1 MHLTYNKL
9 LLFNMSKLFVISA
22 PSGAGKTTLIKSL
35 LEDSSKRNL
44 KLGIS
49 CTTRSKRKNEINGE
63 SYLFKTKEEFQAM
76 VEKEELLESA
86 EVFGNFYGTPRKWVE
101 KHLNKDIN
109 IILELDWQGEKQ
121 IKENYPDAVSIFIL
135 PPSLEDLRERLNKRN
150 QDSESDIKKR
160 LAQAKI
166 EIINGCSFDKIII
179 NDNFESAIKD
189 LICIIDLD
197 KEIPKERQELA
208 NNSLNQLLDQ

>member
-1 MHLTYNKL
+1 
-9 LLFNMSKLFVISA
+9 MSKLFVISA
-22 PSGAGKTTLIKSL
+22 PSGAGKTTLIESL
-35 LEDSSKRNL
+35 LEHSSKRNL
-44 KLGIS
+44 RLGIS
-49 CTTRSKRKNEINGE
+49 CTTRTKRKNETNGE
-63 SYLFKTKEEFQAM
+63 SYFFKTKEEFQEM
-76 VEKEELLESA
+76 SEKEELLESA

-101 KHLNKDIN
+101 EQLNKDID

-150 QDSESDIKKR
+150 QDSEDDIKKR

-179 NDNFESAIKD
+179 NDDFEAAVKD
-189 LICIIDLD
+189 LIFIIDLD
-197 KEIPKERQELA
+197 KEILKERQELVK
-208 NNSLNQLLDQ
+208 NSLNQLLDQ

>member
-22 PSGAGKTTLIKSL
+22 PSWAGKTTLIESL
-35 LEDSSKRNL
+35 LEHSSKRNL
-44 KLGIS
+44 RLGIS
-49 CTTRSKRKNEINGE
+49 CTTRSKRKNETNGE
-63 SYLFKTKEEFQAM
+63 SYFFKTKEEFQEM
-76 VEKEELLESA
+76 SEKEELLESA

-101 KHLNKDIN
+101 EHLNKDID

-121 IKENYPDAVSIFIL
+121 TKENYPDAVSIFIL

-150 QDSESDIKKR
+150 QDSEDDIKKR

-179 NDNFESAIKD
+179 NDDFEAAVKD
-189 LICIIDLD
+189 LIFIIDLD
-197 KEIPKERQELA
+197 KEILKERQELVK
-208 NNSLNQLLDQ
+208 NSLNQLLDQ

>member
-9 LLFNMSKLFVISA
+9 LLSNMSKLFVISA

-35 LEDSSKRNL
+35 LEHSSKRNL
-44 KLGIS
+44 RLGIS
-49 CTTRSKRKNEINGE
+49 CTTRSKRKNETNGE
-63 SYLFKTKEEFQAM
+63 SYFFKTKEEFQEM
-76 VEKEELLESA
+76 SEKEELLESA

-101 KHLNKDIN
+101 EQLNKDID

-150 QDSESDIKKR
+150 QDSEDDIKKR

-179 NDNFESAIKD
+179 NDDFEAAVKD
-189 LICIIDLD
+189 LIFIIDLD
-197 KEIPKERQELA
+197 KEIPKERQELVK
-208 NNSLNQLLDQ
+208 NSLNQLLDQ

>member
-1 MHLTYNKL
+1 MTYNKL

-22 PSGAGKTTLIKSL
+22 PSGAGKTTLIESL
-35 LEDSSKRNL
+35 LEHSSKRNL
-44 KLGIS
+44 RLGIS
-49 CTTRSKRKNEINGE
+49 CTTRTKRKNETNGE
-63 SYLFKTKEEFQAM
+63 SYFFKTKEEFQEM
-76 VEKEELLESA
+76 SEKEELLESA

-101 KHLNKDIN
+101 EQLNKGID

-121 IKENYPDAVSIFIL
+121 IKENYPDAISIFIL

-150 QDSESDIKKR
+150 QDSEDDIKKR

-179 NDNFESAIKD
+179 NDDFEAAVKD
-189 LICIIDLD
+189 LIFIIDLD
-197 KEIPKERQELA
+197 KEIPKERQELV

>member
-1 MHLTYNKL
+1 
-9 LLFNMSKLFVISA
+9 MSKLFVISA

-35 LEDSSKRNL
+35 LEHSSKRNL
-44 KLGIS
+44 RLGIS
-49 CTTRSKRKNEINGE
+49 CTTRSKRKNETNGE
-63 SYLFKTKEEFQAM
+63 SYFFKTKEEFQEM
-76 VEKEELLESA
+76 SEKDELLESA

-101 KHLNKDIN
+101 EQLNKDID

-121 IKENYPDAVSIFIL
+121 IKENYPGAVSIFIL

-150 QDSESDIKKR
+150 QDSEDDIKKR

-179 NDNFESAIKD
+179 NDNFEAAVKD
-189 LICIIDLD
+189 LIFIIDLD
-197 KEIPKERQELA
+197 KEIPKERQKLV

>member
-22 PSGAGKTTLIKSL
+22 PSGAGKTTLIESL
-35 LEDSSKRNL
+35 LEHSSKRNL
-44 KLGIS
+44 RLGIS
-49 CTTRSKRKNEINGE
+49 CTTRSKRKNETNGE
-63 SYLFKTKEEFQAM
+63 SYFFKTKEEFQEM
-76 VEKEELLESA
+76 SEKEELLESA

-101 KHLNKDIN
+101 EQLNKDID

-150 QDSESDIKKR
+150 QDSEDDIKKR

-179 NDNFESAIKD
+179 NDDFEAAVKD
-189 LICIIDLD
+189 LIFIIDLD
-197 KEIPKERQELA
+197 KEIPKERQELV

>member
-1 MHLTYNKL
+1 
-9 LLFNMSKLFVISA
+9 MSKLFVISA

-35 LEDSSKRNL
+35 LEHSSKRNL
-44 KLGIS
+44 RLGIS
-49 CTTRSKRKNEINGE
+49 CTTRSKRKNETNGE
-63 SYLFKTKEEFQAM
+63 SYFFKTKEEFQEM
-76 VEKEELLESA
+76 SEKEELLESA

-101 KHLNKDIN
+101 EQLNKNID

-121 IKENYPDAVSIFIL
+121 IKENYPDAISIFIL

-150 QDSESDIKKR
+150 QDSEDDIKKR

-179 NDNFESAIKD
+179 NDDFEAAVKD
-189 LICIIDLD
+189 LIFIIDLD
-197 KEIPKERQELA
+197 KEILKERQELVK
-208 NNSLNQLLDQ
+208 NSLNQLLDQ

>member
-1 MHLTYNKL
+1 
-9 LLFNMSKLFVISA
+9 MSKLFVISA
-22 PSGAGKTTLIKSL
+22 PSGAGKTTLIESL
-35 LEDSSKRNL
+35 LEHSSKRNL
-44 KLGIS
+44 RLGIS
-49 CTTRSKRKNEINGE
+49 CTTRSKRKNETNGE
-63 SYLFKTKEEFQAM
+63 SYFFKTKEEFQEM
-76 VEKEELLESA
+76 SEKEELLESA

-101 KHLNKDIN
+101 EQLNKDID

-150 QDSESDIKKR
+150 QDSEDDIKKR

-179 NDNFESAIKD
+179 NDDFEAAVKD
-189 LICIIDLD
+189 LIFIIDLD
-197 KEIPKERQELA
+197 KEIPKERLELVK
-208 NNSLNQLLDQ
+208 NSLNQLLDQ

>member
-22 PSGAGKTTLIKSL
+22 PSGAGKTTLIESL
-35 LEDSSKRNL
+35 LEHSSKRNL
-44 KLGIS
+44 RLGIS
-49 CTTRSKRKNEINGE
+49 CTTRSKRKNETNGE
-63 SYLFKTKEEFQAM
+63 SYFFKTKEEFQEM
-76 VEKEELLESA
+76 SEKVELLESA

-101 KHLNKDIN
+101 EQLNKDID

-150 QDSESDIKKR
+150 QDSEDDIKKR

-179 NDNFESAIKD
+179 NDDFEAAVKD
-189 LICIIDLD
+189 LIFIIDLD
-197 KEIPKERQELA
+197 KEILKERQELVK
-208 NNSLNQLLDQ
+208 NSLNQLLDQ

>member
-22 PSGAGKTTLIKSL
+22 PSGAGKTTLIESL
-35 LEDSSKRNL
+35 LEHSSKRNL
-44 KLGIS
+44 RLGIS
-49 CTTRSKRKNEINGE
+49 CTTRSKRKNETNGE
-63 SYLFKTKEEFQAM
+63 SYFFKTKEEFQEM
-76 VEKEELLESA
+76 SEKEELLESA

-101 KHLNKDIN
+101 EQLNKDID

-150 QDSESDIKKR
+150 QDSEDDIKKR

-179 NDNFESAIKD
+179 NDDFEAAVKD
-189 LICIIDLD
+189 LIFIIDLN
-197 KEIPKERQELA
+197 KEIPKERQELV
-208 NNSLNQLLDQ
+208 NKSLNQLLDQ

>member
-1 MHLTYNKL
+1 
-9 LLFNMSKLFVISA
+9 MSKLFVISA
-22 PSGAGKTTLIKSL
+22 PSGAGKTTLIESL
-35 LEDSSKRNL
+35 LEHSSKRNL
-44 KLGIS
+44 RLGIS
-49 CTTRSKRKNEINGE
+49 CTTRSKRKNETNGE
-63 SYLFKTKEEFQAM
+63 SYFFKTKEEFQEM
-76 VEKEELLESA
+76 SEKEELLESA

-101 KHLNKDIN
+101 EQLSKDID

-150 QDSESDIKKR
+150 QDSEDDIKKR

-179 NDNFESAIKD
+179 NDDFEAAVKD
-189 LICIIDLD
+189 LIFIIDLD
-197 KEIPKERQELA
+197 KEILKERQELVK
-208 NNSLNQLLDQ
+208 NSLNQLLDQ

>member
-1 MHLTYNKL
+1 MTYNKL

-22 PSGAGKTTLIKSL
+22 PSGAGKTTLIESL
-35 LEDSSKRNL
+35 LEHSSKRNL
-44 KLGIS
+44 RLGIS
-49 CTTRSKRKNEINGE
+49 CTTRSKRKNETNGE
-63 SYLFKTKEEFQAM
+63 SYFFKTKEEFQEM
-76 VEKEELLESA
+76 SEKEELLESA

-101 KHLNKDIN
+101 EQLNKDID

-121 IKENYPDAVSIFIL
+121 IKENYPDAISIFIL

-150 QDSESDIKKR
+150 QDSEDDIKKR

-179 NDNFESAIKD
+179 NDDFEAAVKD
-189 LICIIDLD
+189 LIFIIDLD
-197 KEIPKERQELA
+197 KEIPKERQELV

>member
-22 PSGAGKTTLIKSL
+22 PSGAGKTTLIESL
-35 LEDSSKRNL
+35 LEHSSKRNL
-44 KLGIS
+44 RLGIS
-49 CTTRSKRKNEINGE
+49 CTTRSKRKNETNGE
-63 SYLFKTKEEFQAM
+63 SYFFKTKEEFQEM
-76 VEKEELLESA
+76 SEKEELLESA

-101 KHLNKDIN
+101 EQLNKDID

-135 PPSLEDLRERLNKRN
+135 PPSLEDLRERLKKRN
-150 QDSESDIKKR
+150 QDSGDDIKKR

-179 NDNFESAIKD
+179 NDDFEAAVKD
-189 LICIIDLD
+189 LIFIIDLD
-197 KEIPKERQELA
+197 KEILKERQELVK
-208 NNSLNQLLDQ
+208 NSLNQLLDQ

>member
-1 MHLTYNKL
+1 
-9 LLFNMSKLFVISA
+9 MSKLFVISA

-35 LEDSSKRNL
+35 LEHSSKRNL
-44 KLGIS
+44 RLGIS
-49 CTTRSKRKNEINGE
+49 CTTRSKRKNETNGE
-63 SYLFKTKEEFQAM
+63 SYFFKTKEEFQEM
-76 VEKEELLESA
+76 SEKEELLESA

-101 KHLNKDIN
+101 EQLNKDID

-150 QDSESDIKKR
+150 QDSEDDIKKR

-179 NDNFESAIKD
+179 NDDFEAAVKD
-189 LICIIDLD
+189 LIFIIDLD
-197 KEIPKERQELA
+197 KEIPKERQELVK
-208 NNSLNQLLDQ
+208 NSLNQLLDQ

>member
-35 LEDSSKRNL
+35 LEHSSKRNL
-44 KLGIS
+44 RLGIS
-49 CTTRSKRKNEINGE
+49 CTTRSKRKNETNGE
-63 SYLFKTKEEFQAM
+63 SYFFKTKEEFQEM
-76 VEKEELLESA
+76 SEKEELLESA

-101 KHLNKDIN
+101 EQLNKDID

-135 PPSLEDLRERLNKRN
+135 PPSLEDLKERLNKRN
-150 QDSESDIKKR
+150 QDSEGDIKKR

-179 NDNFESAIKD
+179 NDDFEAAVKD
-189 LICIIDLD
+189 LIFIIYLD
-197 KEIPKERQELA
+197 KEIPRERQELV

>member
-1 MHLTYNKL
+1 
-9 LLFNMSKLFVISA
+9 MSKLFVISA
-22 PSGAGKTTLIKSL
+22 PSGAGKTTLIESL
-35 LEDSSKRNL
+35 LEHSSKRNL
-44 KLGIS
+44 RLGIS
-49 CTTRSKRKNEINGE
+49 CTTRSKRKNETNGE
-63 SYLFKTKEEFQAM
+63 SYFFKTKQEFQEM
-76 VEKEELLESA
+76 SEKEELLESA

-101 KHLNKDIN
+101 EQLNKDID

-150 QDSESDIKKR
+150 QDSEDDIKKR

-179 NDNFESAIKD
+179 NDDFEAAVKD
-189 LICIIDLD
+189 LIFIIDLD
-197 KEIPKERQELA
+197 KEILKERQELVK
-208 NNSLNQLLDQ
+208 NSLNQLLDQ

>member
-1 MHLTYNKL
+1 
-9 LLFNMSKLFVISA
+9 MSKLFVISA

-35 LEDSSKRNL
+35 LENSSKRNL
-44 KLGIS
+44 RLGIS
-49 CTTRSKRKNEINGE
+49 CTTRSKRKNETNGE
-63 SYLFKTKEEFQAM
+63 SYFFKTKEEFQEM
-76 VEKEELLESA
+76 SEKVELLESA

-101 KHLNKDIN
+101 EQLNKDID

-150 QDSESDIKKR
+150 QDSEDDIKKR

-179 NDNFESAIKD
+179 NDDFEAAVKD
-189 LICIIDLD
+189 LIFIIDLD
-197 KEIPKERQELA
+197 KEIPQERQELVK
-208 NNSLNQLLDQ
+208 NSLNQLLDQ

>member
-1 MHLTYNKL
+1 
-9 LLFNMSKLFVISA
+9 MSKLFVISA
-22 PSGAGKTTLIKSL
+22 PSGAGKTTLIESL
-35 LEDSSKRNL
+35 LEHSSKRNL
-44 KLGIS
+44 RLGIS
-49 CTTRSKRKNEINGE
+49 CTTRSKRKNETNGE
-63 SYLFKTKEEFQAM
+63 SYFFKTKEEFQEM
-76 VEKEELLESA
+76 SEKEELLESA

-101 KHLNKDIN
+101 EQLNKDID

-150 QDSESDIKKR
+150 QDSEDDIKKR

-179 NDNFESAIKD
+179 NDDFEAAVKD
-189 LICIIDLD
+189 LIFIIDLD
-197 KEIPKERQELA
+197 EKIPKERQELV

>member
-1 MHLTYNKL
+1 
-9 LLFNMSKLFVISA
+9 MSKLFVISA
-22 PSGAGKTTLIKSL
+22 PSGAGKTTLIESL
-35 LEDSSKRNL
+35 LEHSSKRNL

-49 CTTRSKRKNEINGE
+49 CTTRSKRKNETNGE
-63 SYLFKTKEEFQAM
+63 SYFFKTKEEFQEM
-76 VEKEELLESA
+76 SEKEELLESA

-101 KHLNKDIN
+101 EQLNKDID

-150 QDSESDIKKR
+150 QDSEDDIKKR

-179 NDNFESAIKD
+179 NDDFEAAVKD
-189 LICIIDLD
+189 LIFIIDLD
-197 KEIPKERQELA
+197 KEIPKERQELV

>member
-1 MHLTYNKL
+1 
-9 LLFNMSKLFVISA
+9 MSKLFVISA

-35 LEDSSKRNL
+35 LEHSSKRNL
-44 KLGIS
+44 RLGIS
-49 CTTRSKRKNEINGE
+49 CTTRSKRKNETNGE
-63 SYLFKTKEEFQAM
+63 SYFFKTKEEFQEM
-76 VEKEELLESA
+76 SEKEELLESA

-101 KHLNKDIN
+101 EQLNKDID

-135 PPSLEDLRERLNKRN
+135 PPSLEDLKERLNKRN
-150 QDSESDIKKR
+150 QDSEGDIKKR

-179 NDNFESAIKD
+179 NDDFEAAVKD
-189 LICIIDLD
+189 LIFIIYLD
-197 KEIPKERQELA
+197 KKIPRERQELV

>member
-1 MHLTYNKL
+1 
-9 LLFNMSKLFVISA
+9 MSKLFVISA
-22 PSGAGKTTLIKSL
+22 PSGAGKTTLIESL
-35 LEDSSKRNL
+35 LEHSSKRNL
-44 KLGIS
+44 RLGIS
-49 CTTRSKRKNEINGE
+49 CTTRSKRKNETNGE
-63 SYLFKTKEEFQAM
+63 SYFFKTKEEFQEM
-76 VEKEELLESA
+76 SEKGELLESA

-101 KHLNKDIN
+101 EQLNKDID

-150 QDSESDIKKR
+150 QDSEDDIKKR

-179 NDNFESAIKD
+179 NDDFEAAVKD
-189 LICIIDLD
+189 LIFIIDLD
-197 KEIPKERQELA
+197 KEIPKERQELV